1 MANYS
6 AMQPTGVAT
15 ERPAVNIFV
24 VRRWQDAGAETRYE
38 IAHVQSGQRT
48 VAAGDAVAAAWIG
61 GFAQGAQGLPA
72 RATAACGAESW
83 G

>member
-1 MANYS
+1 MANYLARQS
-6 AMQPTGVAT
+6 TGVAI

-61 GFAQGAQGLPA
+61 GFAQVEQAFSA
-72 RATAACGAESW
+72 RAIAACGAE
-83 G
+83 